1 MIQVTSLKKIY
12 HLNKKEMKKRGETQK
27 VKTAVNHIN
36 FEACP
41 GQIFGLLGPNGA
53 GKTTTLRCV
62 STLLKPT
69 EGKVL
74 VAGFDTVTQADA
86 VRSRLSFLTNE
97 LKLDGHFTPK
107 YTMTYFGKLYGMKPE
122 VIEARKRELF
132 AYFGI
137 DSYENVRISDLSTG
151 MKQKLSIA
159 VSLIHDPEI
168 VVFDEPTNGLDIIT
182 AKAVT
187 DYLLQLKAQGKTI
200 IISTHIMSVAEK
212 FCDQLAIILGGEI
225 VASGSVAEVIASQQ
239 ATDLEEAFFNLYLAH
254 EQEVA
259 SRV

>member
-1 MIQVTSLKKIY
+1 MIEVTSLKKIY

-27 VKTAVNHIN
+27 TKIAVNGIS
-36 FEACP
+36 FQVAP

-69 EGKVL
+69 EGTVT
-74 VAGFDTVTQADA
+74 VAGFDTVTQATE

-122 VIEARKRELF
+122 EIEARKKELF
-132 AYFGI
+132 GYFGI
-137 DSYENVRISDLSTG
+137 DSYEDTRISDLSTG

-187 DYLLQLKAQGKTI
+187 DYLTHLKNQGKTI

-212 FCDQLAIILGGEI
+212 FCDQLAIILGGKI
-225 VASGSVAEVIASQQ
+225 VASGTVEEVVEAQGGV
-239 ATDLEEAFFNLYLAH
+239 DLEEAFFNIYLAH
-254 EQEVA
+254 EQEVQNH
-259 SRV
+259 V